1 MKTGKIT
8 PYGVVLE
15 THEYKTITLFTEL
28 GIDIELIPKSEIP
41 GVHTADIRMQGLEWE
56 IKSPKG
62 NGRWLIENTLRR
74 AVKQSCNIILDLRR
88 IKIPMQKCLVE
99 INKQFQISK
108 GIKNLKVITKNNTII
123 DYNK

>member
-8 PYGVVLE
+8 PNGVVLE
-15 THEYKTITLFTEL
+15 TREYKTITLFTEL
-28 GIDIELIPKSEIP
+28 GINIELIPKSEIP
-41 GVHTADIRMQGLEWE
+41 GIHTADIRMQGLEWE

-99 INKQFQISK
+99 INKQSQISK